1 MIQLDVSWCCF
12 CDLKKWWFSLT
23 LRYFEYLPEKVGGNM
38 TLNLARLVPELRCVG
53 TCLSQVEHVE
63 VFGVAE
69 PSY

>member
-1 MIQLDVSWCCF
+1 
-12 CDLKKWWFSLT
+12 
-23 LRYFEYLPEKVGGNM
+23 M
-38 TLNLARLVPELRCVG
+38 TLNLTRLVPELRCVG